1 MSLAMKQ
8 DQKISLCFPN
18 ISLIKIICPVVVRS
32 TVFGSDSKIM
42 SSDLVENSVECL

>member
-1 MSLAMKQ
+1 MSLGMEQ

-18 ISLIKIICPVVVRS
+18 TSLIKIICPGVVRS
-32 TVFGSDSKIM
+32 IVFDSDSKIM